1 VATAWSTTSKVAS
14 SPLRGARAAACSSGP
29 MQGSTNVAPGRHA
42 TRVARLQR
50 RSPATTTPERPRPPE
65 NDALVHDLID
75 HLDRPAPAPDS
86 STVPIPRHPYPL
98 DPDHG
103 QRSR

>member
-65 NDALVHDLID
+65 NRSFVTDLATAAGLPVPDASTSDLTMPD
-75 HLDRPAPAPDS
+75 APVSRRP
-86 STVPIPRHPYPL
+86 
-98 DPDHG
+98 
-103 QRSR
+103 Q